1 LIFCSRN
8 FIGGNSISKTTSNSR
23 GEHTLK
29 ALVLAGGFGT
39 RLRPLSCTRPKM
51 LFPVANEPLID
62 FTLKNLSKGGVETVV
77 LAVYYMAETLVRYL
91 GPAKYDMGI
100 LYSREQRPMGTGGP
114 VQQAKDML
122 DENTPFLMMNGD
134 ILTDIDYQKL
144 INFHNEKGGLA
155 TIALVQVP
163 DPSRYGAVEL
173 DRENR
178 ITRFV
183 EKPEPGRAPS
193 NLINAGIY
201 VLDPKVRDYIPEGR
215 KVSIE
220 HEVFPRL
227 AEEKKLFG
235 YEAHSFWMDIGLPK
249 DYLSANAELL
259 KRKAGIINATSAKID
274 SSAKIV
280 EPTYIGANVTIEAD
294 SLIGPNTS
302 ISQDVQIGK
311 GCKIENTILFQGAVI
326 EDYTSIKNA
335 IIGENALIER
345 WVKIESGSLIG
356 DYAHISDGVTITEDV
371 SICPSKSISESVLI
385 PRQVM

>member
-1 LIFCSRN
+1 
-8 FIGGNSISKTTSNSR
+8 
-23 GEHTLK
+23 
-29 ALVLAGGFGT
+29 
-39 RLRPLSCTRPKM
+39 M

-62 FTLKNLSKGGVETVV
+62 FTLNNLSKGGVDTVV
-77 LAVYYMAETLVRYL
+77 LAVYYMAESLVRYL
-91 GPAKYDMGI
+91 GPVKYDMGI

-114 VQQAKDML
+114 VQQAKHML
-122 DENTPFLMMNGD
+122 DENSPFLMLNGD
-134 ILTDIDYQKL
+134 IITDIDYQRL
-144 INFHNEKGGLA
+144 VNFHNEKGGLA

-173 DRENR
+173 DWENR

-201 VLDPKVRDYIPEGR
+201 VIDPKVMEYIPEGR

-227 AEEKKLFG
+227 AEERKLYG
-235 YEAHSFWMDIGLPK
+235 YEANDFWMDIGLPK

-259 KRKAGIINATSAKID
+259 KKKGVINADTAKID

-280 EPTYIGANVTIEAD
+280 EPSYLSSNVRIGAD
-294 SLIGPNTS
+294 SLIGPNVS
-302 ISQDVQIGK
+302 LSQDVQIGK
-311 GCKIENTILFQGAVI
+311 GCKIENSIIFQGAVI

-371 SICPSKSISESVLI
+371 SICPSKSISESILI